1 MTRRHKRRSE
11 LRDREIAQ
19 LLSEAQR
26 AHNQI
31 TETLRH
37 LKPQDRHYKGL
48 QALHDAIAVAL
59 LEITGEE
66 APWVR
71 IGPGRMPSTGCGN
84 GGQ

>member
-11 LRDREIAQ
+11 LRDREIAT
-19 LLSEAQR
+19 LLSDAQR

-31 TETLRH
+31 TQTLRH
-37 LKPQDRHYKGL
+37 LRPQDRHYCGL
-48 QALHDAIAVAL
+48 LALHDAIGVAL

-71 IGPGRMPSTGCGN
+71 IGPGRMPNTNHTSEG
-84 GGQ
+84 